1 MGTYK
6 NRQAVKYITIAV
18 VTFVISLIVYIIT
31 ASMLSDMYRQRE
43 MDAMTGIISS
53 VCRQYPDVDVTELI
67 NVINS
72 PQNTGNKSQKA
83 IKADD
88 ISSIPVESKFANTN
102 DKERQTYDMSD
113 ISTESKSSDKGYEEI
128 ITNNASDI
136 SIEPLL
142 LSYGID
148 EKAFAVR
155 SLSGLKRSY
164 VLLGGI
170 ILAVSGIIYLGIFIL
185 YLRKRTYRLEQ
196 LSRYMDMITA
206 GNYNLD
212 LENNT
217 EDELSSLKNQL
228 YKLMVWLKEQ
238 TDNAIQN
245 KVALA
250 QSVSDISHQLKTPLT
265 SAQILL
271 DNLIKNPDM
280 EAGLRK
286 QFTYEVFSQVSGMN
300 WMIVSMLK
308 LSRIDAGVVEFEK
321 EEVCL
326 AELIK
331 EASDNLAIISEIK
344 NVPVNVCTDTDC
356 VIYGDYNWN
365 REAIQNIIKNAIEH
379 SNTGENV
386 NVKTEDNDVYTAVY
400 ITNTGEKLTD
410 MQQKQIFERYYSEA
424 KFEDNSMGIGL
435 PLAKAVVEKQGGY
448 ITVDSNEDKTTFI
461 VKYIKM

>member
-31 ASMLSDMYRQRE
+31 ASMLADMYRQRE

-72 PQNTGNKSQKA
+72 PQDISSKTEKA
-83 IKADD
+83 IK
-88 ISSIPVESKFANTN
+88 
-102 DKERQTYDMSD
+102 
-113 ISTESKSSDKGYEEI
+113 
-128 ITNNASDI
+128 
-136 SIEPLL
+136 PLL

-170 ILAVSGIIYLGIFIL
+170 ILAVSGIIYLLVFIF
-185 YLRKRTYRLEQ
+185 YLKKRTYRLEK
-196 LSRYMDMITA
+196 LSHYMDMITA

-228 YKLMVWLKEQ
+228 YKLMVCMKEQ
-238 TDNAIQN
+238 ADNAIQN

-271 DNLIKNPDM
+271 DNLINNPDM

-286 QFTYEVFSQVSGMN
+286 QFTYEAFSQVSGMN

-321 EEVCL
+321 EAVSL
-326 AELIK
+326 TELIK

-379 SNTGENV
+379 SNTGDSV
-386 NVKTEDNDVYTAVY
+386 TVKTEDNDVYTAVY
-400 ITNTGEKLTD
+400 ITNTGKKLTD

-435 PLAKAVVEKQGGY
+435 PLAKSVVEKQGGY

>member
-1 MGTYK
+1 MVTYK

-72 PQNTGNKSQKA
+72 PQNISSKTEKA
-83 IKADD
+83 IK
-88 ISSIPVESKFANTN
+88 
-102 DKERQTYDMSD
+102 
-113 ISTESKSSDKGYEEI
+113 
-128 ITNNASDI
+128 
-136 SIEPLL
+136 PLL

-148 EKAFAVR
+148 EKEFAVR

-271 DNLIKNPDM
+271 DNLINNPDM

-326 AELIK
+326 TELIK

-386 NVKTEDNDVYTAVY
+386 TVKTEDNDVYTAVY

>member
-43 MDAMTGIISS
+43 MDAMTGIIGS

-72 PQNTGNKSQKA
+72 PQNISSKTEKA
-83 IKADD
+83 IK
-88 ISSIPVESKFANTN
+88 
-102 DKERQTYDMSD
+102 
-113 ISTESKSSDKGYEEI
+113 
-128 ITNNASDI
+128 
-136 SIEPLL
+136 PLL

-271 DNLIKNPDM
+271 DNLINTPDK
-280 EAGLRK
+280 EAG
-286 QFTYEVFSQVSGMN
+286 
-300 WMIVSMLK
+300 
-308 LSRIDAGVVEFEK
+308 
-321 EEVCL
+321 
-326 AELIK
+326 
-331 EASDNLAIISEIK
+331 
-344 NVPVNVCTDTDC
+344 
-356 VIYGDYNWN
+356 
-365 REAIQNIIKNAIEH
+365 
-379 SNTGENV
+379 
-386 NVKTEDNDVYTAVY
+386 
-400 ITNTGEKLTD
+400 
-410 MQQKQIFERYYSEA
+410 
-424 KFEDNSMGIGL
+424 
-435 PLAKAVVEKQGGY
+435 
-448 ITVDSNEDKTTFI
+448 
-461 VKYIKM
+461 